1 MQQLCPSCLW
11 SHLGPLR
18 SSLTDLCAGKLI
30 LAEST
35 GGEAACGGRSVS
47 QQSQFCALSALV
59 MRFRPPEAVA
69 SALGYNSPAMPIVS
83 VRIPQMGEGLQE
95 ARLVA
100 FLKNPGDKVRRDDPL
115 YQMETDKAVM
125 DVESPYDG
133 VLIEWTAEVD
143 SVLPIG
149 SEIAKMEVAEGV
161 KEMAAGHGPPVAA
174 AAVAAPA
181 APAKSGPARNRE
193 IPPRTRRYLKEKGLL
208 EIAATIP
215 SKGAKLMPEDVDAYL
230 ASSSGQVLEVA
241 PAQVVLNSTSEYD
254 EIALGSRQKT
264 LSYRLARG
272 AQLCVPGTIM
282 VECRWDAIEAARE
295 KVKNSGSPFQPSAF
309 TMMAWCVAQAMREHP
324 KFRSTM
330 PSEGVLRT
338 YRSANLGIA
347 VALPDDE
354 LVTAVVPNA
363 DSLSWI
369 DFANATRQQID
380 LARNGKDQATEAT
393 TLSITNMSAFGLRN
407 AVPVVVSPAV
417 ATLFLGEAYWHPLA
431 KMGGYDFVRMVM
443 LSLTFDHRVINGVG
457 AANFINDVKSRI
469 ESFQLP

>member
-1 MQQLCPSCLW
+1 
-11 SHLGPLR
+11 
-18 SSLTDLCAGKLI
+18 
-30 LAEST
+30 
-35 GGEAACGGRSVS
+35 
-47 QQSQFCALSALV
+47 
-59 MRFRPPEAVA
+59 
-69 SALGYNSPAMPIVS
+69 MPIVS

-95 ARLVA
+95 ARLVG

-133 VLIEWTAEVD
+133 VLVEWTAQVD
-143 SVLPIG
+143 TVLPIG
-149 SEIAKMEVAEGV
+149 TEIAKMEVAEGV

-174 AAVAAPA
+174 AAPSPTPVAAA
-181 APAKSGPARNRE
+181 AVVQAEPKGPPRNRE

-208 EIAATIP
+208 EVAAAIP
-215 SKGAKLMPEDVDAYL
+215 AKGGKLMPEDVDAYL
-230 ASSSGQVLEVA
+230 AGSAVVA
-241 PAQVVLNSTSEYD
+241 TPAPVVLNSTAEYD
-254 EIALGSRQKT
+254 EVALASRQKT
-264 LSYRLARG
+264 LAYRLARG

-282 VECRWDAIEAARE
+282 VECKWDAIEAARE

-309 TMMAWCVAQAMREHP
+309 TMMAWCVAQAMGEHP

-330 PSEGVLRT
+330 PSDGVLRT
-338 YRSANLGIA
+338 YRGANLGIA

-363 DSLSWI
+363 DSLSWV
-369 DFANATRQQID
+369 DFANATRQQIE

-407 AVPVVVSPAV
+407 AVPVVVSPSV
-417 ATLFLGEAYWHPLA
+417 ATLFLGEAYWHPVA

>member
-1 MQQLCPSCLW
+1 MGTAW
-11 SHLGPLR
+11 
-18 SSLTDLCAGKLI
+18 
-30 LAEST
+30 
-35 GGEAACGGRSVS
+35 
-47 QQSQFCALSALV
+47 
-59 MRFRPPEAVA
+59 
-69 SALGYNSPAMPIVS
+69 LGYNNSVMPTVS

-95 ARLVA
+95 ARLVS

-133 VLIEWTAEVD
+133 VLLEWTAEVD

-149 SEIAKMEVAEGV
+149 TEIAKMEVAEGV
-161 KEMAAGHGPPVAA
+161 KEMAAGHGPPVGA
-174 AAVAAPA
+174 AAVVSGAAST
-181 APAKSGPARNRE
+181 KSGPARNRE

-230 ASSSGQVLEVA
+230 VGTSSVQPEEAAS
-241 PAQVVLNSTSEYD
+241 AQVVLNSTAEYD

-264 LSYRLARG
+264 LAYRLARG

-309 TMMAWCVAQAMREHP
+309 MMMAWCVAQAMREHP

-330 PSEGVLRT
+330 PSDGVLRT
-338 YRSANLGIA
+338 YRGANLGIA

-354 LVTAVVPNA
+354 LVTAVIPNA
-363 DSLSWI
+363 DSLSWA
-369 DFANATRQQID
+369 DFANAARQQIE
-380 LARNGKDQATEAT
+380 LARNGRDQATEAT

-417 ATLFLGEAYWHPLA
+417 ATLFLGEAYWHPVA
-431 KMGGYDFVRMVM
+431 KMGGYDFVRMVI

-457 AANFINDVKSRI
+457 AANFINEVRSRI
-469 ESFQLP
+469 ENFQLP

>member
-1 MQQLCPSCLW
+1 
-11 SHLGPLR
+11 
-18 SSLTDLCAGKLI
+18 
-30 LAEST
+30 
-35 GGEAACGGRSVS
+35 
-47 QQSQFCALSALV
+47 
-59 MRFRPPEAVA
+59 
-69 SALGYNSPAMPIVS
+69 
-83 VRIPQMGEGLQE
+83 MGEGLQE
-95 ARLVA
+95 ARLVG

-133 VLIEWTAEVD
+133 VLVEWTAQVD
-143 SVLPIG
+143 TVLPIG
-149 SEIAKMEVAEGV
+149 TEIAKMEVAEGV

-174 AAVAAPA
+174 AAPSASPIAAAVGVQAEP
-181 APAKSGPARNRE
+181 KGPPRNRE

-208 EIAATIP
+208 EVAAAIP
-215 SKGAKLMPEDVDAYL
+215 AKGGKLMPEDVDAYL
-230 ASSSGQVLEVA
+230 AGSSATATPAPVA
-241 PAQVVLNSTSEYD
+241 LNSTAEYD

-264 LSYRLARG
+264 LAYRLARG
-272 AQLCVPGTIM
+272 SQLCVPGTIM
-282 VECRWDAIEAARE
+282 VECKWDAIEAARE

-330 PSEGVLRT
+330 PSDGVLRT
-338 YRSANLGIA
+338 YRGANLGIA

-354 LVTAVVPNA
+354 LVTAVVANA
-363 DSLSWI
+363 DSLPWM
-369 DFANATRQQID
+369 DFANAMRQQID

-407 AVPVVVSPAV
+407 AVPVVVSPSV
-417 ATLFLGEAYWHPLA
+417 ATLFLGEAYWHPVA
-431 KMGGYDFVRMVM
+431 RMGGYDFVRMVV

-469 ESFQLP
+469 ENFQLP